1 MISKIHVS
9 RLGDLL
15 VGAAFSPS
23 GLSELLVEPDGGVN
37 DVGDIY
43 LGQVQRV
50 VNGIDGAFIDFGRDR
65 NGFLPIGDDR
75 SMSFE
80 SHLQTRNSTSQQL
93 RPNLKTGTWLPVQV
107 VRPESAD
114 KGARLTRQLSFP
126 SLYAVFYPDRTGVA
140 VSKKIV
146 DPGERSR
153 LEQLGQAAL
162 KRRSLVLKPSNRDA
176 SNRDTLNQDSFEKEP
191 SGREPME
198 ASIGGLMFRTLSC
211 NVAPELL
218 MADIERVMAQWQ
230 MVRSALTLP
239 NVVRC
244 LHQGPSSPLDWI
256 QRWLSRDL
264 SEIVADDDGVVAQIR
279 DYLAVMMPERMGAV
293 KRVDESAK
301 PKFRQQLVHRLD
313 ELLGARV
320 ELPAGG
326 YLIIEETEAMSTI
339 DVNSGS
345 DVAGPELSATALRT
359 NLEAARQLPRQLK
372 LRNLAGIIAID
383 FIDMVD
389 PDHQRQV
396 RNRLL
401 DACQNLQML
410 CRVSEFSEFGV
421 VQISRTQSKLSLRK
435 QMGAIGIAWSAKGST
450 LYRAHG
456 RAGEIAALV
465 SHTMRSS
472 PSAKIDIRA
481 GAQVLSA
488 LFANSDF
495 VSLIEASNG
504 VFNIQAVSDPGICEL
519 RVDDHRMGGVSRD
532 ESFA

>member
-1 MISKIHVS
+1 VISKVYVS

-75 SMSFE
+75 SMNFE
-80 SHLQTRNSTSQQL
+80 SRLQARNSTPQQL
-93 RPNLKTGTWLPVQV
+93 RPNLKPGTWLPVQV
-107 VRPESAD
+107 VRPESGD
-114 KGARLTRQLSFP
+114 KGARLTRHLSFP

-153 LEQLGQAAL
+153 LEQLGQTAL
-162 KRRSLVLKPSNRDA
+162 KRRSLVLKTSNRDA
-176 SNRDTLNQDSFEKEP
+176 SSRDTLNQESSEQEP
-191 SGREPME
+191 LGREPME
-198 ASIGGLMFRTLSC
+198 ASIGGLMFRTLSR

-256 QRWLSRDL
+256 QHWLSQEL
-264 SEIVADDDGVVAQIR
+264 SEILADDDGVVAQIR
-279 DYLAVMMPERMGAV
+279 DYLALMMPERMGAV

-313 ELLGARV
+313 ELLDARV

-345 DVAGPELSATALRT
+345 DVAGPELTATALRT

-435 QMGAIGIAWSAKGST
+435 QMRAIGIAWSAKGST
-450 LYRAHG
+450 LYSAHC

>member
-23 GLSELLVEPDGGVN
+23 GLSELLVEPDGEGN

-80 SHLQTRNSTSQQL
+80 SRLQTRNSTSQQL

-107 VRPESAD
+107 VRPESGD
-114 KGARLTRQLSFP
+114 KGARLTQQLSFP

-162 KRRSLVLKPSNRDA
+162 KRRALVLKT
-176 SNRDTLNQDSFEKEP
+176 SNRDTLNQNSFEQEAL
-191 SGREPME
+191 GREPME

-211 NVAPELL
+211 NVAAELL

-244 LHQGPSSPLDWI
+244 LHQGPFSPLDWI

-345 DVAGPELSATALRT
+345 DVAGPELTATALRT

-383 FIDMVD
+383 FIDMAD

-435 QMGAIGIAWSAKGST
+435 QMRAIGIAWSAKGST
-450 LYRAHG
+450 LYSAHC

-519 RVDDHRMGGVSRD
+519 RVDDHRMGGVSGD